1 MLDRLAG
8 LGQDNTIS
16 DGARRQFSYDL
27 QLSA

>member
-8 LGQDNTIS
+8 LRQDNTIS
-16 DGARRQFSYDL
+16 DATHGQLSYDL

>member
-8 LGQDNTIS
+8 LRQDKIILDAT
-16 DGARRQFSYDL
+16 RKQFSYDL